1 MEKQVVQT
9 DNAPKAI
16 GPYSQAIRIGDLIYT
31 AGQVALSP
39 TTGELVGTDIEA
51 QTRQVLENLKG
62 VLEAAGSSFDNVV
75 KTTVFLA
82 SIGDFAKMNAIYS
95 EYFTGKPPA
104 RSTVQVSA
112 LPKNALVEIECVAI
126 GNG

>member
-1 MEKQVVQT
+1 MEKQVIQT

-39 TTGELVGTDIEA
+39 TTGELVGADIET

-62 VLEAAGSSFDNVV
+62 VLEAAGSSFDKVV
-75 KTTVFLA
+75 KTTVF
-82 SIGDFAKMNAIYS
+82 IINMGEFAKMNAIYA
-95 EYFTGKPPA
+95 EYFTGTHPA

-112 LPKNALVEIECVAI
+112 LPKNALVEIECVASV
-126 GNG
+126 

>member
-1 MEKQVVQT
+1 MEKQVIHT

-39 TTGELVGTDIEA
+39 TTGELVGADVET

-82 SIGDFAKMNAIYS
+82 SMGDFAKMNAIYS

-104 RSTVQVSA
+104 RSTVQVAA